1 MKRRLEINKQIY
13 QCLRKESS
21 ISLFPK
27 YLIMKCIEIKILRC
41 CVLEEQRRPFHVS
54 NLIDLRTSACTV
66 KKSDERYLKNKT
78 PSLYHFY
85 WKLLSGFP
93 FTHTMNMILKPV
105 SYSQSE
111 ELFTRRIVAKRST
124 TPLIK
129 GNIDKCILATDG

>member
-1 MKRRLEINKQIY
+1 M
-13 QCLRKESS
+13 
-21 ISLFPK
+21 
-27 YLIMKCIEIKILRC
+27 
-41 CVLEEQRRPFHVS
+41 LEEQRRPFHVS
-54 NLIDLRTSACTV
+54 NLIDQRTSACTV

>member
-54 NLIDLRTSACTV
+54 NLIDQRTSACTV

-111 ELFTRRIVAKRST
+111 GFFAK
-124 TPLIK
+124 TPCS
-129 GNIDKCILATDG
+129 GQNFHNATNKTQHRQM